1 MMLQRFCLP
10 VAFEYETHSICHA
23 HRNCNHTEEIIFF
36 KQLKVL

>member
-10 VAFEYETHSICHA
+10 VPLEYETHSICHTY
-23 HRNCNHTEEIIFF
+23 RNRNHTEETIFF